1 MIQPFKAGD
10 GFADH
15 ARPISDIMA
24 QLKGA
29 LTELENF
36 KKVNPHLSTR
46 ESDNRADKGQV
57 AESDD
62 DEVA

>member
-29 LTELENF
+29 LIELENI
-36 KKVNPHLSTR
+36 KKVNPYFLTG
-46 ESDNRADKGQV
+46 ESDNRAYKSRV
-57 AESDD
+57 VELDD
-62 DEVA
+62 DDVA